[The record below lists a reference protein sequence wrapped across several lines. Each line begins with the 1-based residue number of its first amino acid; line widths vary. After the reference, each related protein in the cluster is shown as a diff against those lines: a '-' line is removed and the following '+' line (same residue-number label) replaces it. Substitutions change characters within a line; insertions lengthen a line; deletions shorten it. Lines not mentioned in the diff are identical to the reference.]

1 MLKFDYADALALN
14 QKAYTFSS
22 LSPSTSTI
30 DIEWQLSMRCH
41 IQRENNLTAKH
52 VIRVQAQDAPHLH
65 IDANQIP

>member
-41 IQRENNLTAKH
+41 IQRENNFISTRCRESCPIGTNCAAC
-52 VIRVQAQDAPHLH
+52 VECVE
-65 IDANQIP
+65 